1 MKARKFFERQF
12 SKERWTRPKLGGVHF
27 NQILVEENNMLVG
40 EFGEMEIK
48 EVVWECGNTKCR
60 GLDDLNFKFIKS
72 FWHLFKKDAQIFLD
86 DFHCHR
92 VLPRGSNASFFS
104 LLHKVDDT

>member
-48 EVVWECGNTKCR
+48 EVVWE
-60 GLDDLNFKFIKS
+60 
-72 FWHLFKKDAQIFLD
+72 
-86 DFHCHR
+86 
-92 VLPRGSNASFFS
+92 
-104 LLHKVDDT
+104 